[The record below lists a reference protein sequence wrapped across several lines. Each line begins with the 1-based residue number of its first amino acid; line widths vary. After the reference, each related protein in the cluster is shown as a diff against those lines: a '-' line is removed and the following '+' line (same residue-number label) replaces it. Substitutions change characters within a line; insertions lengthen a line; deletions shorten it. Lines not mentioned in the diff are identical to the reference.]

1 MLTETQIERA
11 VERMFDALDAELMAA
26 KIDQTIYDIRAEAI
40 SQYAEEALKQRRALD
55 ARPHIFDE
63 PEYSRFPLISPLHD
77 PDTLEVY
84 P

>member
-1 MLTETQIERA
+1 MLTETQIESA

-55 ARPHIFDE
+55 SRPHIFDA
-63 PEYSRFPLISPLHD
+63 PASLLTD
-77 PDTLEVY
+77 PDTLEVCF
-84 P
+84 